1 MGPGV
6 GAIPGRGLR
15 DLATFASFCLAS
27 CARVT
32 VLVLPLAPAFSTAS
46 SPKQQHQLVLTG
58 FQSLSPDLLASV
70 SVSPD
75 PPASVSVSD
84 WLQAQVEQRREKQG
98 PERTFVLS
106 ESSRR
111 GLEQRFYG
119 CSGEQEKKGVLGWI
133 AWRYFSQGLPTPH

>member
-1 MGPGV
+1 M
-6 GAIPGRGLR
+6 
-15 DLATFASFCLAS
+15 
-27 CARVT
+27 

-58 FQSLSPDLLASV
+58 FQSLSPD
-70 SVSPD
+70 
-75 PPASVSVSD
+75 PPASVSVGD
-84 WLQAQVEQRREKQG
+84 WLQAQVEQRREKKG